1 MIDFDDVTLEDA
13 MCAGYQPDDDGMPEG
28 PVTGTE
34 GWDDDEDDQWEDD
47 LSLDSPTDF
56 DEHEM
61 NADDCADAGDQFDI
75 EYDR

>member
-1 MIDFDDVTLEDA
+1 MPDFEDVAYEDHVSSNTND
-13 MCAGYQPDDDGMPEG
+13 YDNGMPVG

-34 GWDDDEDDQWEDD
+34 GDWDDDDDQWEDD
-47 LSLDSPTDF
+47 LGLDSPTDW